1 MKKITLFIFLLGLLS
16 APAFSQVKHQ
26 LGPDYVAGLIDS
38 SYYDYQ
44 RTSGFLGFDPS
55 KIKMDQSY
63 TLSVGT
69 FGAQSIT
76 QGMYLNTL
84 SYQFTTPLSMKVQWG
99 FMHQPFGMN
108 DLASQFF
115 ISGAEL
121 KYQPF
126 KNTSFRLQFRQYP
139 RGYYSPYDYRTSGW
153 SHPLNR
159 GEFDEE

>member
-1 MKKITLFIFLLGLLS
+1 MKKMTIFIFLLGLLS
-16 APAFSQVKHQ
+16 LPAFSQVKDQ
-26 LGPDYVAGLIDS
+26 LGPDDVAGLMES

-44 RTSGFLGFDPS
+44 RTSGFLGLDPS

-84 SYQFTTPLSMKVQWG
+84 SYQFSIPLSMKVQLG
-99 FMHQPFGMN
+99 FLHQPFGTS

-139 RGYYSPYDYRTSGW
+139 RGYYSPYNYYRSDLY
-153 SHPLNR
+153 HPFNHD
-159 GEFDEE
+159 EFEE